1 MDFKTIILAIVVI
14 LVLYFVIR
22 YMTIPGSLSGLEN
35 AKDAIRV
42 SKDDLDTND
51 SSPASNFT
59 YAIWFN
65 IDTWN
70 YRYGQPK
77 ILFGR
82 LDSNKEPCPSVT
94 LGAMQNDLTI
104 DLACYPGADNTDSSV
119 ASEIHKCRIQ
129 NIPIQK
135 WTHLLMSVYGKTLD
149 VYIDGKLVKTC
160 VLPGTAKIDKVSDV
174 FITPVGGFSGS
185 TAKFQYWDNATNPQ
199 EAWNIYASGWSSGLS
214 LLDKYKVV
222 ISFYEDDKKE
232 GEVSLG

>member
-14 LVLYFVIR
+14 LFLYFVIR
-22 YMTIPGSLSGLEN
+22 YMTVPSSLSGLESG
-35 AKDAIRV
+35 KDAIRV
-42 SKDDLDTND
+42 SKDSLDSD
-51 SSPASNFT
+51 ESSPSSNFT
-59 YAIWFN
+59 YSIWFN

-82 LDSNKEPCPSVT
+82 LDSDREPCPSVV

-104 DLACYPGADNTDSSV
+104 SMSCYPSAENDQSAS
-119 ASEIHKCRIQ
+119 SEIHKCRVQ

-135 WTHLLMSVYGKTLD
+135 WTHLLMSVYGKALD

-160 VLPGTAKIDKVSDV
+160 VLPGLAKIDKSSDV

-185 TAKFQYWDNATNPQ
+185 TAKFQYWDSASNPQ
-199 EAWNIYASGWSSGLS
+199 QAWNIYRAGWSDGLS
-214 LLDKYKVV
+214 IFDKYKVIV
-222 ISFYEDDKKE
+222 SFYEDNE
-232 GEVSLG
+232 LEAEVTI